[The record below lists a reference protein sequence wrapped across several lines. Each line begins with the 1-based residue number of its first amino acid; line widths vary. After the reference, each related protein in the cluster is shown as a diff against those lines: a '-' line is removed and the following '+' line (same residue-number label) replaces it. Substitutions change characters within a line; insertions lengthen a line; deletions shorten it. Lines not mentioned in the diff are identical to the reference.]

1 MVLWIFRV
9 HFVCVWGG
17 EEGEEAVQL
26 VYTRKESLTK
36 GETLAR
42 DLRKFDGWSFVWLV
56 FFSLS
61 LSFSSSLSLF
71 YLVLFSSPFSLIFG
85 GADPLWTI
93 RNDGWKSRKKEN
105 VGRNEEE
112 ERFQRVFERSIS
124 GRKIARRTF
133 HYPYFFASIAW
144 TLAHY
149 ENNTRT
155 CVEKN

>member
-9 HFVCVWGG
+9 HFVCVGG
-17 EEGEEAVQL
+17 GGGGGGCATRIYEKGIAHKGRNACPGSEEIRWLKLRL
-26 VYTRKESLTK
+26 VSI
-36 GETLAR
+36 
-42 DLRKFDGWSFVWLV
+42 
-56 FFSLS
+56 FFSLF

>member
-1 MVLWIFRV
+1 M
-9 HFVCVWGG
+9 
-17 EEGEEAVQL
+17 
-26 VYTRKESLTK
+26 
-36 GETLAR
+36 
-42 DLRKFDGWSFVWLV
+42 
-56 FFSLS
+56 
-61 LSFSSSLSLF
+61 
-71 YLVLFSSPFSLIFG
+71 
-85 GADPLWTI
+85 I